1 MAGEPNGPP
10 ASESETPTAPASDA
24 SRPTRGNP
32 LARLLV
38 QLVAVVIVGST
49 VAAGAALYLLDRFNR
64 DGPSVTE
71 TILVVPRGAA
81 TAGIGKLLEEGG
93 VVDDAQ
99 LFSIGV
105 RLFASGRPLRAGEF
119 AFPAGV
125 SARAAAEILQ
135 SGETVVRRLTIP
147 EGLTVVEVLNLVAAA
162 EGLTGDLENSI
173 EEGTLLPETYHYS
186 RGDGRA
192 DLVARMGEAMEV
204 TLAEL
209 WEARAADLPL
219 DTPEEALVLA
229 SIVEKET
236 AVAGERA
243 QVAGVFVNRLRR
255 GMRLQSDPTVVYGL
269 TNGNG
274 PLGRP
279 LTRNDLT
286 TDHPYNTYVIDRLP
300 PGPIANPGRASVQ
313 AVLNPAD
320 TDALYFVAD
329 GSGGHAFA
337 KTLEEHNR
345 NVARWRRVQRE
356 RASEGRSN

>member
-10 ASESETPTAPASDA
+10 ASESETPTEPDSDLT
-24 SRPTRGNP
+24 RPTRGNP

-38 QLVAVVIVGST
+38 QLVAVVIVVAT
-49 VAAGAALYLLDRFNR
+49 VGGGAALFVFDRFNR
-64 DGPSVTE
+64 AGSSSAEIV
-71 TILVVPRGAA
+71 LVVPRGAA
-81 TAGIGKLLEEGG
+81 TVGIGRLLEDRG
-93 VVDDAQ
+93 VVDDGQ
-99 LFSIGV
+99 LFSLGV
-105 RLFASGRPLRAGEF
+105 RLFASGSPLRAGEF

-125 SARAAAEILQ
+125 SPRGAAEILQ
-135 SGETVVRRLTIP
+135 FGETVVRRLTVP
-147 EGLTVVEVLNLVAAA
+147 EGLTVFEVLNLVGAA
-162 EGLTGDLENSI
+162 EGLTGGLESTI
-173 EEGTLLPETYHYS
+173 EEGMLLPETYHYS

-192 DLVARMGEAMEV
+192 DLVARMGDAMDAV
-204 TLAEL
+204 LAEL
-209 WEARAADLPL
+209 WDTRATDLPL
-219 DTPEEALVLA
+219 DTPEEALILA

-279 LTRNDLT
+279 LTRSDLAT
-286 TDHPYNTYVIDRLP
+286 VHPYNTYVIDRLP
-300 PGPIANPGRASVQ
+300 PAPIANPGRASIE
-313 AVLNPAD
+313 AVLNPAA

-337 KTLEEHNR
+337 ETLEEHNR

-356 RASEGRSN
+356 RAREGGSN